1 MLQNTFTTVELFHVD
16 GKTDE
21 DKKQQAILYIWIH
34 RQTDRQLTSCS
45 AFICGSVVD
54 KGSSS
59 SCIYATFSIFVS
71 VT

>member
-21 DKKQQAILYIWIH
+21 DKKKTGNSVYLDT
-34 RQTDRQLTSCS
+34 QTDGQLTSCS

-59 SCIYATFSIFVS
+59 SCIYATFSIFIS